1 MRSRAL
7 ITSAARALLATL
19 LSGVALC
26 VLSLACAHA
35 DEHVTAT
42 IAPSF
47 IKEDLYCASFVSP
60 DEGWVV
66 GTFGSIYHTSDGGQ
80 SWEKQRTGILGPLF
94 SVSFADATHGW
105 AVGKAGVILHTED
118 GGRTW
123 RKQSAPVGKHLFAID
138 AVSPTVAWAVGDW
151 GVILMTSDGGAM
163 WQDRSL
169 TDDVILYG
177 IDFADERYGWIVG
190 EVGNLMLTEDGGQT
204 WKHER
209 TTTGKSLFSVH
220 VAAHGRA
227 WAVGLDGEIWAL
239 AGDRWEQ
246 RPSGVTTALYAVT
259 VEGNN
264 GCAVGDSGTAILS
277 TDEGKNWRLMDVPED
292 LKLFWMH
299 TVSLTKA
306 SDMTQGLIAGANGL
320 LLWIRDGRITR
331 N

>member
-7 ITSAARALLATL
+7 ITSGAHALLAAL

-26 VLSLACAHA
+26 LLLLAPAHA
-35 DEHVTAT
+35 DEDVYAT

-80 SWEKQRTGILGPLF
+80 SWAKERTGILSPLF

-123 RKQSAPVGKHLFAID
+123 RKQSAPVGKHLFAVD
-138 AVSPTVAWAVGDW
+138 AVSPTTAWAVGDW
-151 GVILMTSDGGAM
+151 GVILTTSDGGTT

-169 TDDVILYG
+169 TEDVILYG
-177 IDFADERYGWIVG
+177 VDFADEQYGWIVG
-190 EVGNLMLTEDGGQT
+190 EVGNLMVTEDGGQT
-204 WKHER
+204 WKHDR
-209 TTTGKSLFSVH
+209 TTSGKSLFGVH
-220 VAAHGRA
+220 VSGHGSA
-227 WAVGLDGEIWAL
+227 LAVGLDGEIWRL
-239 AGDRWEQ
+239 AGDGWEQ
-246 RPSGVTTALYAVT
+246 RKSPATAALYDVT
-259 VEGNN
+259 MEGSTAW
-264 GCAVGDSGTAILS
+264 AVGDNGTAVNS
-277 TDEGKNWRLMDVPED
+277 EDGGETWYAVNVPED

-299 TVSLTKA
+299 TVRLTKA